1 MSDFDAS
8 FLPFASLAPG
18 VRGNAFEYALGGYYH
33 ITYWTDGDTRHFR
46 REFHTYED
54 SVTPYEEE
62 AKSQAA
68 YNARAAVA

>member
-33 ITYWTDGDTRHFR
+33 ITYWTDGG
-46 REFHTYED
+46 HTAL
-54 SVTPYEEE
+54 S
-62 AKSQAA
+62 S
-68 YNARAAVA
+68 